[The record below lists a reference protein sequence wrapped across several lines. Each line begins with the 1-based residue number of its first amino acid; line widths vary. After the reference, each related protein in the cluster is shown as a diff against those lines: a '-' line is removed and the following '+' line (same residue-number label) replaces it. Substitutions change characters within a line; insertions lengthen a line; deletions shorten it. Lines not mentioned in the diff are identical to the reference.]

1 MGLYSDNKIINSI
14 KETNTIISRDLVR
27 FEEMS
32 KKSAKKKD
40 NSISLF
46 YNTLDSAW
54 STFISIINN
63 NPQHLDENT
72 VFNQDTITS
81 RMEFRVDD
89 YKEDKVDFLSTL
101 LRVLYEYYFWTGNRS
116 IITSNFIT
124 DSKLT
129 LLENTFKDNE
139 SKYQFAWIRD
149 KLPISLM
156 KWLLN
161 SNKLTDARNFI
172 SDLDKNKQKFLDDI
186 SSNLDVAI
194 DKINKDTEASISLIS
209 ANFNDI
215 KKTIVDG
222 KLEADANLKYVDE
235 SREEI
240 KALEERVRNLKSEY
254 NFVGLSSGFNI
265 IKEKKEKELS
275 TTEMNYKNL
284 FGTVFIAPVIAVIIH
299 FTFPDLYPKDYSA
312 IFILFPFITIEMAI
326 IYFFRLSYLEA
337 KALRTQLMQIDLR
350 LSLCAFIDGYV
361 EYRRKNNIAIE
372 KVLDSFDALIFSP
385 IQNNEN
391 NIPAMFDGLEAIA
404 GVAEKVMKK

>member
-1 MGLYSDNKIINSI
+1 MGLYSDNKIVNSI

-72 VFNQDTITS
+72 VFNQDTIFS

-89 YKEDKVDFLSTL
+89 YKENKVYFLSNL
-101 LRVLYEYYFWTGNRS
+101 LRVLYEYYFWTGTRS
-116 IITSNFIT
+116 IVTSNFIT

-172 SDLDKNKQKFLDDI
+172 SDLDKNKRKFLDDI
-186 SSNLDVAI
+186 SSNLDMAI

-299 FTFPDLYPKDYSA
+299 FAFPDLYPKDYSA